1 MDDGFYTMTFVGTA
15 GMELGTLLLE
25 NGRVRGF
32 DMQMGEYD
40 GTYVRQPDGTVDFT
54 AELLVAAGKEIV
66 TGMAPPD
73 KPVLVPLTARVPPDL
88 TEATIV
94 MVKVGD
100 REAQVTFKYMRG
112 V

>member
-1 MDDGFYTMTFVGTA
+1 MDDGFYTMTFVGVA
-15 GMELGTLLLE
+15 GMGLGTLLLE

-32 DMQMGEYD
+32 DMQMGEYN
-40 GTYVRQPDGTVDFT
+40 GTYVRHPDGAVDFT
-54 AELLVAAGKEIV
+54 ATLLVAAGKEIV

-73 KPVLVPLTARVPPDL
+73 KTVLVPLGARVPANW
-88 TEATIV
+88 TEDTIV

-100 REAQVTFKYMRG
+100 REAQVSFTYMRG